1 MPARNLAPRT
11 RREYSHDL
19 TDLITF
25 LEYSGVDRV
34 GEIGLAHLDRYLAIL
49 DERGLSGSTRK
60 RKAISI
66 RTFLGF
72 LYRERFISN
81 DISRQVIVPFEES
94 STPRVLSQ
102 SECDRLREACG
113 SNLRDRAIIELLLQT
128 GIRLSELVRLKV
140 NDIDSPGPGKPVW
153 CGLRRVLGERAGRF
167 LSTPRPAKH

>member
-19 TDLITF
+19 ADLITF
-25 LEYSGVDRV
+25 LEYAGVDRV
-34 GEIGLAHLDRYLAIL
+34 GEIGLAHLD
-49 DERGLSGSTRK
+49 
-60 RKAISI
+60 
-66 RTFLGF
+66 
-72 LYRERFISN
+72 
-81 DISRQVIVPFEES
+81 
-94 STPRVLSQ
+94 RVLSQ

-153 CGLRRVLGERAGRF
+153 CGLRRVTGIEEHQGQPSIDCL
-167 LSTPRPAKH
+167 PAR